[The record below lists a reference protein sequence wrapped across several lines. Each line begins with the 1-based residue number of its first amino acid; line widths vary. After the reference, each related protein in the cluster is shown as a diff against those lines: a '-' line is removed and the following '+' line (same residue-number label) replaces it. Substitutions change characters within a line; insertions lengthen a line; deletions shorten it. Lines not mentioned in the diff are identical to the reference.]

1 MPRCSLATYTKMRI
15 PAYAKINLFLDV
27 MEKREDG
34 FHNIRSIMHRITLCD
49 YLICEKRE
57 GDESFINVTCPKS
70 YIPQGEGNLVWRA
83 AKLFFDTFG
92 ITDYKV
98 DFVIE
103 KHIPMAAGL
112 AGGSADAAAALVL
125 LNELFDVHATT
136 EKLCEI
142 GAILGSDVPFCIDGV
157 TSITTGRGEI
167 MEKIDCSPEFIF
179 VVSKGGEGIST
190 PRAYK
195 QIDEMYGDTL
205 KNDFGNL
212 NGAVNAV
219 TSGDAEKLAKYAYNT
234 FESVVLPIH
243 AEASEAKNI
252 MLENGAV
259 FAMLSGS
266 GPSVFGVFNTVEEAE
281 RVSTVL
287 SGMGYDSHVCR
298 SL

>member
-1 MPRCSLATYTKMRI
+1 MKI

-34 FHNIRSIMHRITLCD
+34 FHNIKSIMHRITLCD
-49 YLICEKRE
+49 YLSCEKAD
-57 GDESFINVTCPKS
+57 GDENFINVTCPTAD
-70 YIPQGEGNLVWRA
+70 IPQGEENLVWRA

-103 KHIPMAAGL
+103 KHIPVAAGL
-112 AGGSADAAAALVL
+112 AGGSADAAAALLL
-125 LNELFDVHATT
+125 LNELYGINATT

-157 TSITTGRGEI
+157 TSITTGRGEV
-167 MEKIDCSPEFIF
+167 MEKIDCRPDFIF
-179 VVSKGGEGIST
+179 VVCKGGEGIST
-190 PRAYK
+190 PRAYR
-195 QIDEMYGDTL
+195 QIDEMFGDTL
-205 KNDFGNL
+205 KEDFGDL
-212 NGAVNAV
+212 SGAVDAV
-219 TSGDAEKLAKYAYNT
+219 IAGDAKKLSKYAYNT

-243 AEASEAKNI
+243 AEAANAKKI

-259 FAMLSGS
+259 LSMLSGS
-266 GPSVFGVFNTVEEAE
+266 GPSVFGVFASAKEAE
-281 RVSTVL
+281 CVSAMLTEA
-287 SGMGYDSHVCR
+287 GYDSHVCR

>member
-1 MPRCSLATYTKMRI
+1 MKI

-49 YLICEKRE
+49 YLSCEKSE
-57 GDESFINVTCPKS
+57 GDGSFINVTCPKAE
-70 YIPQGEGNLVWRA
+70 IPQGEGNLVWRA

-112 AGGSADAAAALVL
+112 AGGSADAAAALML
-125 LNELFDVHATT
+125 LNELFDVHAGT

-142 GAILGSDVPFCIDGV
+142 GALLGSDVPFCIDGV

-190 PRAYK
+190 PRAYR
-195 QIDEMYGDTL
+195 QIDELYGDTL
-205 KNDFGNL
+205 KDDFGDL
-212 NGAVNAV
+212 DGALEAV
-219 TSGDAEKLAKYAYNT
+219 KEGDSAKLAKYAYNT
-234 FESVVLPIH
+234 FESVVLPVH
-243 AEASEAKNI
+243 QEASAAKRI
-252 MLENGAV
+252 MVENGAV

-266 GPSVFGVFNTVEEAE
+266 GPSVFGVFNTAEEAV
-281 RVSTVL
+281 RVSAILTE
-287 SGMGYDSHVCR
+287 MGYDSHVCR

>member
-1 MPRCSLATYTKMRI
+1 MRI

-34 FHNIRSIMHRITLCD
+34 FHNIKSIMHRVTLCD
-49 YLICEKRE
+49 YLSCEKAL
-57 GDESFINVTCPKS
+57 GDESFISVTCHKAE
-70 YIPQGEGNLVWRA
+70 IPQGEGNLVWRA

-92 ITDYKV
+92 ITNYKV
-98 DFVIE
+98 NFVIE

-112 AGGSADAAAALVL
+112 AGGSADAAAALLL
-125 LNELFDVHATT
+125 LNELYNVNATT

-167 MEKIDCSPEFIF
+167 MEKIDCRPDFIF
-179 VVSKGGEGIST
+179 VVAKGGEGIST
-190 PRAYK
+190 PRAYR

-205 KNDFGNL
+205 SDDFGDL
-212 NGAVNAV
+212 NGAIDAV
-219 TSGDAEKLAKYAYNT
+219 SAGDAQALAKYAYNT

-243 AEASEAKNI
+243 PEASAAKKT
-252 MLENGAV
+252 MLDNGAI
-259 FAMLSGS
+259 FSMLSGS
-266 GPSVFGVFNTVEEAE
+266 GPSVFGVFNTEEEAE
-281 RVSTVL
+281 RVSSIL
-287 SGMGYDSHVCR
+287 KDAGYDSHVCR

>member
-1 MPRCSLATYTKMRI
+1 MRI

-49 YLICEKRE
+49 YLSCEKNDGE
-57 GDESFINVTCPKS
+57 GNIINVTCPKAE
-70 YIPQGEGNLVWRA
+70 IPQGEDNLVWRA

-92 ITDYKV
+92 IRDYNV

-125 LNELFDVHATT
+125 LNELFDIHASA

-142 GAILGSDVPFCIDGV
+142 GAILGSDIPFCINGV

-190 PRAYK
+190 PRAYR

-205 KNDFGNL
+205 KDDFGDL
-212 NGAVNAV
+212 EGALQAV
-219 TSGDAEKLAKYAYNT
+219 IEGDAEKLAEFAYNT

-243 AEASEAKNI
+243 EEASAAKKT

-266 GPSVFGVFNTVEEAE
+266 GPSVFGVFKTLEEAE
-281 RVSTVL
+281 RVSAILTDA
-287 SGMGYDSHVCR
+287 GYDSHVCR

>member
-1 MPRCSLATYTKMRI
+1 MKI

-27 MEKREDG
+27 MEKRKDG

-49 YLICEKRE
+49 YLSCEKSE
-57 GDESFINVTCPKS
+57 GEGNFINVTCPKAE
-70 YIPQGEGNLVWRA
+70 IPQGEGNLVWRA

-112 AGGSADAAAALVL
+112 AGGSADAAAALML
-125 LNELFDVHATT
+125 LNELFDVHANC

-142 GAILGSDVPFCIDGV
+142 GAVLGSDVPFCIDGV
-157 TSITTGRGEI
+157 TSITTGRGEV

-190 PRAYK
+190 PRAYR

-205 KNDFGNL
+205 KDDFGDL
-212 NGAVNAV
+212 DGALEAV
-219 TSGDAEKLAKYAYNT
+219 KEGDAAKLAEFAYNT
-234 FESVVLPIH
+234 FESVVLPVH
-243 AEASEAKNI
+243 SEASAAKKT

-266 GPSVFGVFNTVEEAE
+266 GPSVFGVFETVEEAE
-281 RVSTVL
+281 RVSAQL
-287 SGMGYDSHVCR
+287 ADMGYDSHVCR

>member
-1 MPRCSLATYTKMRI
+1 MRI

-34 FHNIRSIMHRITLCD
+34 FHNIKSIMHRVTLCD
-49 YLICEKRE
+49 YLSCEKAL
-57 GDESFINVTCPKS
+57 GDESFISVTCPKAE
-70 YIPQGEGNLVWRA
+70 IPQGEGNLVWRA

-98 DFVIE
+98 NFVIE

-112 AGGSADAAAALVL
+112 AGGSADAAAALLL
-125 LNELFDVHATT
+125 LNELYEVNASA

-167 MEKIDCSPEFIF
+167 MEKIDCRPDFIF
-179 VVSKGGEGIST
+179 VVAKGGEGIST
-190 PRAYK
+190 PRAYR

-205 KNDFGNL
+205 SDDFGDL
-212 NGAVNAV
+212 NGAIDAV
-219 TSGDAEKLAKYAYNT
+219 SAGDAQALAKYAYNT

-243 AEASEAKNI
+243 SEASAAKKT
-252 MLENGAV
+252 MLDNGAI
-259 FAMLSGS
+259 FSMLSGS
-266 GPSVFGVFNTVEEAE
+266 GPSVFGIFNTVEEAE
-281 RVSTVL
+281 RVSAVL
-287 SGMGYDSHVCR
+287 KDKGYDSHVCR